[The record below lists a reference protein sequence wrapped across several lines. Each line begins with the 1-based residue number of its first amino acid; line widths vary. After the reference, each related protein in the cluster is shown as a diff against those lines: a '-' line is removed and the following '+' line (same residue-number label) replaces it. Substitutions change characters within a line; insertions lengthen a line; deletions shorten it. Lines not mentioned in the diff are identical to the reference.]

1 MAYGK
6 HRGGYRNGGHGG
18 GRGPEPAT
26 KYRGMS
32 HTGDGSRSGG
42 QGVKGDRRALE
53 NKASGDS
60 FTRHAGTHAANHTP
74 LGPMRG
80 GIRF

>member
-1 MAYGK
+1 MAGK

-18 GRGPEPAT
+18 GRGPVEPAP
-26 KYRGMS
+26 KYRGMA

-42 QGVKGDRRALE
+42 QGVKSDRHSLDK
-53 NKASGDS
+53 KASGDS
-60 FTRHAGTHAANHTP
+60 FTRHSGTHVANTI
-74 LGPMRG
+74 GPMRG